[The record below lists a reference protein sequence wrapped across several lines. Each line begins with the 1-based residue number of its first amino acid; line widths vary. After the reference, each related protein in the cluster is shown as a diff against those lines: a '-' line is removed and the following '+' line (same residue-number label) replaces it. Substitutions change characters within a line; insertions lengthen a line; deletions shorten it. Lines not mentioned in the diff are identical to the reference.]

1 MTDINFFDYA
11 LPEEL
16 IAQRPAPRREESRLM
31 TLDRHTG
38 EIGHESFGAFPAHL
52 REGDLLVINTTKV
65 FAARLAAKRS
75 SGASVEILLT
85 RRRGEAA
92 FEAMVRG
99 LAKVRPGETLIAGDG
114 EVTLIEKLPEGKA
127 LVDFGSG
134 ANAERLIEKF
144 GGVPLPPYI
153 RREGGVGDEADR
165 ERYQTVFAR
174 QTGSCAAPTAGL
186 HFTDAILDEIKSKGV
201 EVAEVT
207 LHVGPGTFRPVKTEA
222 IEDHVMDAEPF
233 EVPRETSDAINCA
246 KAGGR
251 RVVAVGSTVTRT
263 IESAA
268 TADGYVRTGPGETSL
283 YITPGFRFLITD
295 AMLTNFHLPKSTLL
309 ILVSAFAGRDKIMK
323 AYEEA
328 VREKYRFFSYGDA
341 IFIS

>member
-1 MTDINFFDYA
+1 MTGINLFDYD

-31 TLDRHTG
+31 ALDRRTG
-38 EIGHESFGAFPAHL
+38 AVTHATFGAFPGL
-52 REGDLLVINTTKV
+52 LKEGDLLVINTTKV
-65 FAARLAAKRS
+65 FAARLAARRS
-75 SGASVEILLT
+75 SGGSVEILLT

-99 LAKVRPGETLIAGDG
+99 LAKVRPGEALIVGDG
-114 EVTLIEKLPEGKA
+114 EVTLVEKLPESKA
-127 LVDFGSG
+127 VVDFGSG
-134 ANAERLIEKF
+134 AKAERLIEKF

-153 RREGGVGDEADR
+153 RREYGVGDEADR

-174 QTGSCAAPTAGL
+174 EPGSCAAPTAGL

-207 LHVGPGTFRPVKTEA
+207 LHVGPGTFRPVKAET
-222 IEDHVMDAEPF
+222 IEDHVMDAEPYDI
-233 EVPRETSDAINCA
+233 PRKTSDAINCA

-251 RVVAVGSTVTRT
+251 RVAAVGSTVTRA

-268 TADGYVRTGPGETSL
+268 TADGCVRPGPGETSL

-309 ILVSAFAGRDKIMK
+309 ILVSAFAGREAVMK

-341 IFIS
+341 MFVA